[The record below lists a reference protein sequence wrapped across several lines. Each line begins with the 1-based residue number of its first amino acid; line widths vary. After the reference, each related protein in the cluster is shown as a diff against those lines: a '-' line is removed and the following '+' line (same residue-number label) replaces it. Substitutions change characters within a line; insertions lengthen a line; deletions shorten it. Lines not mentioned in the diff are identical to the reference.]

1 MLVLAGYSLLKE
13 CLMIDFNK
21 KLKRMQLSDAL
32 QAYPSPEAAMPPRG
46 GWVRAIREALGMTQ
60 AQLGARAGISR
71 QSVQDFERAE
81 ADRRIT
87 LDSLDRLARAMGC
100 RVAYALVPEG
110 GTLDDLRER
119 RADALAEALLQPTDH
134 SMKLEAQ
141 GVSAKERERQRK
153 LLAEALLRGS
163 ARKLWQ

>member
-1 MLVLAGYSLLKE
+1 
-13 CLMIDFNK
+13 MIDSNK

-32 QAYPSPEAAMPPRG
+32 QAYPSPGAAMPPRG

-100 RVAYALVPEG
+100 RMVYALVPEH

-119 RADALAEALLQPTDH
+119 RADALAEAMLQPTDH

-153 LLAEALLRGS
+153 LLAESLLSGS

>member
-1 MLVLAGYSLLKE
+1 
-13 CLMIDFNK
+13 MIDSDK

-32 QAYPSPEAAMPPRG
+32 QAYPSPEAAMLPRG